1 MNDHPTHAANMS
13 QGHSILFSHGFRPFF
28 LAAGIW
34 AAFALA
40 LWISAFASG
49 MTIPSLFDPLSWHIH
64 EMLFGFAMAAAAGFL
79 LTAIPNWTRRLPVN
93 GGPLAMLAGLWLLGR
108 IATLLSGFGPAWVA
122 LVADLSFPAVLI
134 VVILREIVA
143 GRNWRNL
150 PVVGPVIVLGG
161 ANLLMHLEAYGTDI
175 APGLGWRFAI
185 AAFVILIS
193 VIGGRIVPSFTHNWL
208 AQRGQSR
215 VTAIPSAAD
224 HACLLVVAVG
234 MLWWAVQPS
243 ATIVG
248 WLLLAGAVLHLWRM
262 SRWRGIAT
270 TAEPLVVILHVGYG
284 WLVLG
289 LGLLGLS
296 ILTLAIP
303 ESAAIH
309 ALTAGAIGTMILA
322 VMTRATLGHTGRA
335 LTANRATVALYVM
348 VTLAAATRVGAVW
361 AGSWMMPALELSALL
376 WIGAYGGFALV
387 YGPMLLNPR
396 KTKAQN

>member
-1 MNDHPTHAANMS
+1 MNDHPTRAANMS
-13 QGHSILFSHGFRPFF
+13 KGRPILFTHGFRPFF

-40 LWISAFASG
+40 LWITAFASG
-49 MTIPSLFDPLSWHIH
+49 MTIPSRFDPLSWHIH

-93 GGPLAMLAGLWLLGR
+93 GNPLAMLAGLWLLGR
-108 IATLLSGFGPAWVA
+108 IATLLSGFGPAWIA
-122 LVADLSFPAVLI
+122 LVTDLSFPAVLI
-134 VVILREIVA
+134 AVILREIVA

-175 APGLGWRFAI
+175 VPGLGWRFALG
-185 AAFVILIS
+185 AFVILIS

-215 VTAIPSAAD
+215 VTAIPSTAD

-234 MLWWAVQPS
+234 TLWWAIQPS

-296 ILTLAIP
+296 ILTPAIP

-335 LTANRATVALYVM
+335 LTANRATVTLYVM

-376 WIGAYGGFALV
+376 WIGTYGGFALV

-396 KTKAQN
+396 KTKG